1 MDPTLET
8 IETFEIPVELTSIV
22 FFFTNIH
29 NIRKA
34 FCGLHVLFTRKTR
47 FIYEHFLNWLVV
59 MYNINNIQWQ
69 HVMMDHEEAMISA
82 LNIHLPA
89 VQIHL
94 CYFHVERFTNR
105 ISNFWGFM
113 LFMLKETFVMHGV
126 LDRMRGGDVMSG
138 RRRTYQRNEDR
149 IQQLKANYEQDHDIL
164 VFLTNARLCINN

>member
-82 LNIHLPA
+82 LNCLLYKFIYVIFMWRDLLIGLATSGASCSSCLRKPL
-89 VQIHL
+89 L
-94 CYFHVERFTNR
+94 CMEY
-105 ISNFWGFM
+105 
-113 LFMLKETFVMHGV
+113 
-126 LDRMRGGDVMSG
+126 
-138 RRRTYQRNEDR
+138 
-149 IQQLKANYEQDHDIL
+149 
-164 VFLTNARLCINN
+164 